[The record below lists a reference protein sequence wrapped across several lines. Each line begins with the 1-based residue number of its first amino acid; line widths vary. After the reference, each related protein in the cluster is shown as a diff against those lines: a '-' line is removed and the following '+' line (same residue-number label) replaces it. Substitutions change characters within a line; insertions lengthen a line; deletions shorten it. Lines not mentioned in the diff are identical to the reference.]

1 MLLNEHVRRMREEVN
16 DQHEQM
22 REIENQRKSLM
33 LEQEINAKRRELED
47 IQRQL
52 NEQRRDE
59 LEIAKTANQ
68 STLFMMAGQSS
79 ENSNPISQ
87 AVSNSHQRST
97 SAGGI
102 KIESG

>member
-1 MLLNEHVRRMREEVN
+1 MREEVN

-59 LEIAKTANQ
+59 LEIAKTAN
-68 STLFMMAGQSS
+68 
-79 ENSNPISQ
+79 
-87 AVSNSHQRST
+87 
-97 SAGGI
+97 
-102 KIESG
+102 